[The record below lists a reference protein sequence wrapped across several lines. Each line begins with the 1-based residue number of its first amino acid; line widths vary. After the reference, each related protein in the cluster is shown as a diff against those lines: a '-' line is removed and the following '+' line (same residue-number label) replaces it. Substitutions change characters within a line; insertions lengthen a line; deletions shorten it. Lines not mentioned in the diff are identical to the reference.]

1 MGRGVYQVFKFKI
14 NWVYSFGQW
23 IAEVS
28 IIVNKTTFDIGARI
42 SSSPRAKRWVDGT
55 NSSPGPDNNTI

>member
-14 NWVYSFGQW
+14 NWVYSFGQRM
-23 IAEVS
+23 AEVS

-42 SSSPRAKRWVDGT
+42 SSSPRAKRWVDLR
-55 NSSPGPDNNTI
+55 